1 MGVRLGVVSYLNT
14 KPLVDALEQQTL
26 DHDFELMYDVPSVCA
41 DKLHQRET
49 DVALIPAAEIGR
61 GSEDYLIVPQ
71 VGIISKGAVRS
82 VFVVLNKDPKDVK
95 TLALDNSSRT
105 SVVLSQIILAR
116 QFGCRPK
123 VSVQAPHLDVMLG
136 GADAALIIGDP
147 ALELDL
153 DRYRVLDLG
162 EMWTQ
167 MTGLPFVYACW
178 TGRAG
183 ALDEA
188 QVSQLVEAK
197 QMGQMDVRRVAS
209 QYATSHTLSAD
220 FYHTYLTRYILYDL
234 DEDALEGL
242 RQYYVY
248 GAEIG
253 LIKRIPNIQF
263 YPFG

>member
-14 KPLVDALEQQTL
+14 KPLVDALERRTL
-26 DHDFELMYDVPSVCA
+26 AHDFELVYDVPSICA
-41 DKLHQRET
+41 DKLHEGQT

-61 GSEDYLIVPQ
+61 GKENYFVVPQ

-82 VFVVLNKDPKDVK
+82 VFVVLNKDPQDVK
-95 TLALDNSSRT
+95 TLALDQSSRT

-116 QFGCRPK
+116 QFGCRPE
-123 VSVQAPHLDVMLG
+123 VFVQPPHLDTMLSQ
-136 GADAALIIGDP
+136 ADAALFIGDP

-162 EMWTQ
+162 TLWTQ

-183 ALDEA
+183 ALSGEEA
-188 QVSQLVEAK
+188 AQLVAAK
-197 QMGQMDVRRVAS
+197 HLGQKNVAHIAS
-209 QYATSHTLSAD
+209 QYAKTHALTAD
-220 FYHTYLTRYILYDL
+220 FYETYLTRYILHDL
-234 DEDALEGL
+234 DDDALEGL
-242 RQYYVY
+242 RRYYVY

-253 LIKRIPNIQF
+253 LIKTIPDIQF
-263 YPFG
+263 YPLG

>member
-14 KPLVDALEQQTL
+14 KPLVNALERRTL
-26 DHDFELMYDVPSVCA
+26 DHDFELIYDVPSVCA

-61 GSEDYLIVPQ
+61 GTEDYLIVPQ

-95 TLALDNSSRT
+95 TLVLDNSSRT

-116 QFGCRPK
+116 QFGCRPT
-123 VSVQAPHLDVMLG
+123 VSVQPPNLEGMLKH
-136 GADAALIIGDP
+136 ADAALLIGDP

-162 EMWTQ
+162 ELWTQ

-183 ALDEA
+183 ALDGK
-188 QVSQLVEAK
+188 QVSQLVDAK
-197 QMGQMDVRRVAS
+197 QLGQKDVRDISA

-220 FYHTYLTRYILYDL
+220 FYQTYLTRYILYDL
-234 DEDALEGL
+234 DHDALEGL
-242 RQYYVY
+242 RRYYVY
-248 GAEIG
+248 GSEIG
-253 LIKRIPNIQF
+253 LIEHIPNIQF
-263 YPFG
+263 YPFD

>member
-14 KPLVDALEQQTL
+14 KPLVDVFEKQAIA
-26 DHDFELMYDVPSVCA
+26 HDFELIYDVPSICA
-41 DKLHQRET
+41 DKLHSQET

-61 GSEDYLIVPQ
+61 GQDPYFIVPQ

-82 VFVVLNKDPKDVK
+82 VFVVVNKEPKDVQ

-105 SVVLSQIILAR
+105 SVVLSQIILSR
-116 QFGCRPK
+116 QFGCRPQ
-123 VSVQAPHLDVMLG
+123 VSVQAPNLDVMLEN
-136 GADAALIIGDP
+136 ADAALIIGDP

-162 EMWTQ
+162 ELWTQ

-183 ALDEA
+183 ALNGKQVA
-188 QVSQLVEAK
+188 QLIEAK
-197 QMGQMDVRRVAS
+197 SLGQKDVAQIAS
-209 QYATSHTLSAD
+209 HYAKSHALSAE
-220 FYHTYLTRYILYDL
+220 FYQTYLTRYIQYDL
-234 DEDALEGL
+234 GEDALEGL
-242 RQYYVY
+242 RRYYVY

-253 LIKRIPNIQF
+253 LIDTIPNIEF
-263 YPFG
+263 YPLS